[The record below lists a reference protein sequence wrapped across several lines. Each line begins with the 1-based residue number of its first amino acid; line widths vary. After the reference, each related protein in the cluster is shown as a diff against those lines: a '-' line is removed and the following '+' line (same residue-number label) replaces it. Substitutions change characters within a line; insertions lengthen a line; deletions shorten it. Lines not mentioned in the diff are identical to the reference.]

1 MLHPSPPQA
10 PAEHPFA
17 DLNLSSQ
24 KYLCT
29 KQVLT
34 NILGLNQLTAA
45 YHCSRLHASF
55 SCDHHYSYPQPL
67 YGLSDHHFGCLWSS
81 LFIALHKLCT
91 LQLAVHLLAAWASLL
106 YAHLCCMPT
115 PSSQFKFQW
124 MCKAFI
130 TQNVTKW
137 LQSTLQFCRLW
148 DEVTAI
154 SNVSRRVFASRSQ
167 WKLLARASMSTHEYR
182 ESFALSCWAKGKW
195 CPSNREA
202 CCSVLL
208 AQNGSPEPLTS
219 LAWKPHSS
227 STLSLFHLQQTITG
241 TWWSCQPPT
250 YQPWW
255 KTWSFLTLYL
265 GGFCCC
271 WRLNNYKVNI
281 RDIHYL
287 FANVAQRLLLYLPLA
302 SARQA

>member
-1 MLHPSPPQA
+1 
-10 PAEHPFA
+10 
-17 DLNLSSQ
+17 
-24 KYLCT
+24 
-29 KQVLT
+29 
-34 NILGLNQLTAA
+34 
-45 YHCSRLHASF
+45 
-55 SCDHHYSYPQPL
+55 
-67 YGLSDHHFGCLWSS
+67 
-81 LFIALHKLCT
+81 
-91 LQLAVHLLAAWASLL
+91 
-106 YAHLCCMPT
+106 
-115 PSSQFKFQW
+115 

-137 LQSTLQFCRLW
+137 VQSTLQFCWLS

-154 SNVSRRVFASRSQ
+154 TNVSRHAFASRSQ
-167 WKLLARASMSTHEYR
+167 WKLLARASMSTHEYW

-195 CPSNREA
+195 CPFNREA

-227 STLSLFHLQQTITG
+227 STLSQFHSQQTIPG

-265 GGFCCC
+265 GGFCC

-281 RDIHYL
+281 WDIHCL

-302 SARQA
+302 SARQAWFSISYRLNTLEISLLIKELIDNWTSNVTEFRIHSMSLSWAGICTPWEKDMIPAAEISTGLFSGKAVQVTESQNPLFIYIYIYVLVLI